1 MADQKSDEYYM
12 GQAIEQAKL
21 AYEKD
26 EVPIGAVILC
36 NGLIIARA
44 FNLSETLND
53 TTAHAEMQAYTIA
66 TDYLGGKSLQKCTL
80 YVTLEPCAMC
90 CGASYWVQ
98 IGKIVYGASDTKRGV
113 SKLHDQILH
122 PKTEVVGGVLQEECQ
137 ELIQNFFK
145 EKR

>member
-1 MADQKSDEYYM
+1 MAEQKSDEYYM

-26 EVPIGAVILC
+26 EVPIGAVIVC
-36 NGLIIARA
+36 EGQIIARA
-44 FNLSETLND
+44 YNLSETLND
-53 TTAHAEMQAYTIA
+53 PTAHAEMQAFTIA

-122 PKTEVVGGVLQEECQ
+122 PKTEVVGGVLHEQCE

>member
-1 MADQKSDEYYM
+1 MAEQTSDEYYM

-26 EVPIGAVILC
+26 EVPIGAVIVC
-36 NGLIIARA
+36 EGQIIARA
-44 FNLSETLND
+44 YNLSETLND
-53 TTAHAEMQAYTIA
+53 PTAHAEMQAFTIA
-66 TDYLGGKSLQKCTL
+66 TDYLGGKSLQKCIL

-122 PKTEVVGGVLQEECQ
+122 PKTEVVGGVLHEQCE

>member
-1 MADQKSDEYYM
+1 VAEQKSDEYYM

-26 EVPIGAVILC
+26 EVPIGAVIVC
-36 NGLIIARA
+36 EGQIIARA
-44 FNLSETLND
+44 YNLSETLND
-53 TTAHAEMQAYTIA
+53 PTAHAEMQAFTIA
-66 TDYLGGKSLQKCTL
+66 TDYLGGKSLQKCIL

-122 PKTEVVGGVLQEECQ
+122 PKTEVVGGVLHEQCE

>member
-1 MADQKSDEYYM
+1 MAEQKSDEYYM

-26 EVPIGAVILC
+26 EVPIGAVIVC
-36 NGLIIARA
+36 NGQIIARA

-53 TTAHAEMQAYTIA
+53 PTAHAEMQAYTIA

-122 PKTEVVGGVLQEECQ
+122 PKTEVVGGVLHEQCE

>member
-26 EVPIGAVILC
+26 EVPIGAVIVC
-36 NGLIIARA
+36 NGQIIARA

-53 TTAHAEMQAYTIA
+53 PTAHAEMQAYTIA

>member
-1 MADQKSDEYYM
+1 MAEQTSDEYYM

-26 EVPIGAVILC
+26 EVPIGAVIVC
-36 NGLIIARA
+36 EGQIIARA
-44 FNLSETLND
+44 YNLSETLND
-53 TTAHAEMQAYTIA
+53 PTAHAEMQAFTIA

-122 PKTEVVGGVLQEECQ
+122 PKTEVVGGVLHEQCE

-145 EKR
+145 AKR

>member
-26 EVPIGAVILC
+26 EVPIGAVIVC
-36 NGLIIARA
+36 NGQIIARA

-53 TTAHAEMQAYTIA
+53 PTAHAEMQAYTIA

-145 EKR
+145 EKP

>member
-26 EVPIGAVILC
+26 EVPIGAVIVC
-36 NGLIIARA
+36 NGQIIARA

-53 TTAHAEMQAYTIA
+53 PTAHAEMQAYTIA

-145 EKR
+145 GKR

>member
-1 MADQKSDEYYM
+1 MAEQKSDEYYM

-26 EVPIGAVILC
+26 EVPIGAVIVC
-36 NGLIIARA
+36 EGQIIARA
-44 FNLSETLND
+44 YNLSETLND
-53 TTAHAEMQAYTIA
+53 PTAHAEMQAFTIA
-66 TDYLGGKSLQKCTL
+66 TDYLGGKSLQKCIL

-122 PKTEVVGGVLQEECQ
+122 PKTEVVGGVLHEQCE

>member
-1 MADQKSDEYYM
+1 MAEQKSDEYYM

-26 EVPIGAVILC
+26 EVPIGAVIVC
-36 NGLIIARA
+36 NGQIIARA

-53 TTAHAEMQAYTIA
+53 PTAHAEMQAFTIA
-66 TDYLGGKSLQKCTL
+66 TDYLGGKSLQKCIL

-122 PKTEVVGGVLQEECQ
+122 PKTEVVGGVLHEQCE

>member
-26 EVPIGAVILC
+26 EVPIGAVIVC
-36 NGLIIARA
+36 NGQIIARA

-53 TTAHAEMQAYTIA
+53 PTAHAEMQAYTIA

-137 ELIQNFFK
+137 ELIQKFFK

>member
-1 MADQKSDEYYM
+1 MAEQKSDEYYM

-26 EVPIGAVILC
+26 EVPIGAVIVC
-36 NGLIIARA
+36 EGQIIARA
-44 FNLSETLND
+44 YNLSETLND
-53 TTAHAEMQAYTIA
+53 PTAHAEMQAFTIA
-66 TDYLGGKSLQKCTL
+66 TAYLGGKSLQKCIL

-122 PKTEVVGGVLQEECQ
+122 PKTEVVGGVLHEQCE

>member
-1 MADQKSDEYYM
+1 MSKPMDLGIK
-12 GQAIEQAKL
+12 QAKMTMN
-21 AYEKD
+21 KG
-26 EVPIGAVILC
+26 IGGPFGAAIV
-36 NGLIIARA
+36 NSKTGEIICVDS
-44 FNLSETLND
+44 NHVLGNND
-53 TTAHAEMQAYTIA
+53 PTAHAEMQAYTIA

>member
-12 GQAIEQAKL
+12 GQAIEHAKL

-26 EVPIGAVILC
+26 EVPIGAVIVC
-36 NGLIIARA
+36 NGQIIARA

-53 TTAHAEMQAYTIA
+53 PTAHAEMQAYTIA

-137 ELIQNFFK
+137 ELIQKFFK

>member
-26 EVPIGAVILC
+26 EVPIGAVIVC
-36 NGLIIARA
+36 NGQIIARA

-53 TTAHAEMQAYTIA
+53 PTAHAEMQAYTIA

-122 PKTEVVGGVLQEECQ
+122 PKTEVVGGCFRK
-137 ELIQNFFK
+137 NAK
-145 EKR
+145 N

>member
-1 MADQKSDEYYM
+1 MAEQKSDEYYM

-26 EVPIGAVILC
+26 EVPIGAVIVC
-36 NGLIIARA
+36 NGQIIARA

-53 TTAHAEMQAYTIA
+53 PTAHAEMQAYTIA

>member
-1 MADQKSDEYYM
+1 MAEQKSDEYYM

-26 EVPIGAVILC
+26 EVPIGAVIVC
-36 NGLIIARA
+36 NGQIIARA
-44 FNLSETLND
+44 FNLSEMLND
-53 TTAHAEMQAYTIA
+53 PTAHAEMQAYTIA